1 MLNKSLIQFSVEGQ
15 DSVPSLLLDL
25 RPNCARDNE
34 DNGDLLQKVSCRLWY
49 TQCPQP
55 CSRPPPTHTYIGDA
69 WTLTGKS
76 GPFSCGIT
84 APFSWVLVHTFLF
97 LPSKSLF
104 PHSCVSSGGSMVAL
118 METSSKRAYA
128 ISGSA
133 APRVLAPVVGH

>member
-1 MLNKSLIQFSVEGQ
+1 MLLEEGVCHDQ
-15 DSVPSLLLDL
+15 CVLSAK
-25 RPNCARDNE
+25 PNYGGGNE
-34 DNGDLLQKVSCRLWY
+34 DNGDLLQKAPSMHCC
-49 TQCPQP
+49 TQYPQP
-55 CSRPPPTHTYIGDA
+55 CSWPPPTHASARDS
-69 WTLTGKS
+69 WSLTSKAGS
-76 GPFSCGIT
+76 VSCGIT